1 MPDGKHPGDPAAE
14 VGVHEGSVDTTS
26 AALICEIS
34 TLLKLAGNTSWVA
47 PQGEGDSRRAITEII
62 REPG

>member
-1 MPDGKHPGDPAAE
+1 MARWESEVLAEMPDGKHPGDPAAE

-34 TLLKLAGNTSWVA
+34 TLLKLAGQHFLGRS
-47 PQGEGDSRRAITEII
+47 PRR
-62 REPG
+62 G